1 MLGAVVIY
9 GSVFGGLMGS
19 LDQLWVSQRVAAQI
33 DKIAPLDG
41 VVAAGYH
48 EPSLV
53 FLTGTKTNLTD
64 GAGAAAFLAA
74 HDGVA
79 VVAQAAQAQFE
90 QTLAAEGMDEKVI
103 RVATIDGFNYSRGKP
118 VSIGLYAR
126 LRKEP

>member
-1 MLGAVVIY
+1 
-9 GSVFGGLMGS
+9 MGS

-90 QTLAAEGMDEKVI
+90 QALAAEGMGEKVT
-103 RVATIDGFNYSRGKP
+103 RVATVDGFNYSRGKP
-118 VSIGLYAR
+118 VSIGLYTR
-126 LRKEP
+126 QRQEP